1 MPESYLSFDLI
12 GFPASALSPE
22 KRSGKAT
29 AGVLVIV
36 TTVNWQPA
44 DQAFLE
50 SILAAAQLTPLA
62 DKTLLLLVQPDDRLD
77 LTSFCRHEAIHT
89 VLLFGHPLPLLGI
102 RAELPWYAFTRLGD
116 LSLLRVHALST
127 IREEREKNQNEKAG
141 ALWKALKAK
150 FL

>member
-1 MPESYLSFDLI
+1 LSESYLSFDLI
-12 GFPASALSPE
+12 GFPAGELSTA

-29 AGVLVIV
+29 EGILVIAS
-36 TTVNWQPA
+36 TPNWQTT

-50 SILAAAQLTPLA
+50 SVLAAVKLTPLDA
-62 DKTLLLLVQPDDRLD
+62 KTLLLVVAPDDRLD
-77 LTSFCRHEAIHT
+77 LTSFCRHQAIHT
-89 VLLFGHPLPLLGI
+89 VLIFGHQLPLLGI
-102 RAELPWYAFTRLGD
+102 RAELPWYVFTRLGD

-141 ALWKALKAK
+141 ALWKALKSK